1 MTTRETGKDV
11 HVQRFAKGEF
21 LFKEGEWGDRIYQL
35 RSGEIL
41 VFKTGEKGNRIAL
54 AKLKPG
60 DMFGEMF
67 LLNNNHT
74 RTASAVAVEE
84 SVVNVFFEEAIME
97 DLKDM
102 PPRLR
107 VLFTGLV
114 EKLNKLNTCYVH
126 ELTEIIEEKDAVKHG
141 GRLPKLRPA
150 QEEERDTGISGDRI
164 VSKPVAEEEES
175 ATKS

>member
-1 MTTRETGKDV
+1 MTKGSERDV
-11 HVQRFAKGEF
+11 HVQRFAKGQF

-67 LLNNNHT
+67 LLGNNHT
-74 RTASAVAVEE
+74 RTASAVALEE
-84 SVVNVFFEEAIME
+84 SVVNVFFEQAILE
-97 DLKDM
+97 DLKEI
-102 PPRLR
+102 PPRLQ

-114 EKLNKLNTCYVH
+114 EKLNKLNVCYVH
-126 ELTEIIEEKDAVKHG
+126 ELTEILEDKEPEKHG
-141 GRLPKLRPA
+141 GLLPKLRPA
-150 QEEERDTGISGDRI
+150 QEESPETTLSGDRI
-164 VSKPVAEEEES
+164 MAGSHHQKEES
-175 ATKS
+175 SGQN